1 MMFRARWDGQTLTPV
16 GAYGLSAARDKM
28 DDGDLVIVEVDH
40 PRSIN
45 SHRHQFAEIAEAWR
59 HLPEAVQMH
68 EWAASPE
75 TLRKH
80 ALIVT
85 GYRNTYQID
94 CGANAT
100 AERVKKALHD
110 AEAGKH
116 GYAIAQARGPVVIV
130 WTPESQSMRAM
141 GAKRF
146 QQSKDAVLNWIAQQ
160 IGVTAEQLSPGPV
173 R

>member
-1 MMFRARWDGQTLTPV
+1 MFRARWDGSTLTPT
-16 GAYGLSAARDKM
+16 GYYGLATAREAM
-28 DDGDLVIVEVDH
+28 HPGDVVIVDVDH
-40 PRSIN
+40 PRSAAT
-45 SHRHQFAEIAEAWR
+45 HKHQFAEIATAWR
-59 HLPEAVQMH
+59 HLPESVQMN

-100 AERVKKALHD
+100 AERVKKALKD

-141 GAKRF
+141 GGKRF
-146 QQSKDAVLNWIAQQ
+146 QESKTAVLNWIAQQ
-160 IGVTAEQLSPGPV
+160 IGVTPEQLERKAS
-173 R
+173 

>member
-1 MMFRARWDGQTLTPV
+1 MFRARWDGSTLTPT
-16 GAYGLSAARDKM
+16 GYYGLATAREAM
-28 DDGDLVIVEVDH
+28 QPGDVVIVDVDH
-40 PRSIN
+40 PRSAAT
-45 SHRHQFAEIAEAWR
+45 HKHQFAEIAEAWR
-59 HLPEAVQMH
+59 HLPESVQMN
-68 EWAASPE
+68 EWAASPK

-100 AERVKKALHD
+100 AERVKKALKD

-141 GAKRF
+141 GGKRF
-146 QQSKDAVLNWIAQQ
+146 QESKTAVLNWIAQQ
-160 IGVTAEQLSPGPV
+160 IGVTPEQLERKSS
-173 R
+173 

>member
-1 MMFRARWDGQTLTPV
+1 MFRARWDGSTLTPT
-16 GAYGLSAARDKM
+16 GHYGLSAAREAM
-28 DDGDLVIVEVDH
+28 QPGDTVIVEVDH
-40 PRSIN
+40 PRSQS
-45 SHRHQFAEIAEAWR
+45 SHKHQFAEIAEAWR
-59 HLPEAVQMH
+59 HLPESVQMN

-100 AERVKKALHD
+100 AERVKKALKD
-110 AEAGKH
+110 AENGKH
-116 GYAIAQARGPVVIV
+116 GYAIAQVRGPVVIV

-141 GAKRF
+141 GGKRF
-146 QQSKDAVLNWIAQQ
+146 QESKTAVLNWIAQQ
-160 IGVTAEQLSPGPV
+160 IGVTPEQLERKAS
-173 R
+173 

>member
-1 MMFRARWDGQTLTPV
+1 MMFRAKWDGQTLTPIGV
-16 GAYGLSAARDKM
+16 YGLSTARDQM
-28 DDGDLVIVEVDH
+28 EVGDVVVVEVDH
-40 PRSIN
+40 PRSAN
-45 SHRHQFAEIAEAWR
+45 SHRHQFAEIADAWR
-59 HLPEAVQMH
+59 HLPEAAQDNA
-68 EWAASPE
+68 WAASPE

-100 AERVKKALHD
+100 ADRVKKALHD

-160 IGVTAEQLSPGPV
+160 IGVTPAQLAQMAV